1 MPGSPSLAFKQI
13 GIEVLTSC
21 GLRHGQAPDLGVL
34 RSSTPIE
41 TVKSLRLLRVR
52 TGYQIIERHRAVES
66 IAPATAVWAVGKRK
80 ELI

>member
-13 GIEVLTSC
+13 GIEVLTPR
-21 GLRHGQAPDLGVL
+21 GLRHGQAPDLECFSL
-34 RSSTPIE
+34 HLIE

-80 ELI
+80 ELIC